1 MVFFVIF
8 DYNSNFIN
16 LSKAMRGLILFIS
29 VGTADRQFANI
40 SPSLGVMKSIGW
52 MSNLPEDPGTEV
64 DAECKKEYG
73 FAGYHCCPRQG
84 GHLNAVFK
92 GSGSAMLTYGNC
104 GKDGYVWVSINE
116 KEINRC
122 TKGMKNVATFS
133 YKKGDILR
141 IQEFKG
147 VIKIYSFDLH
157 ISSMKKY
164 CNNKNI
170 TIIKLIGNGCKMQC
184 NRFLYFGQSEL
195 LVPVLNMRTMMDS
208 ETVRNQWKHMKRKTL
223 YVM

>member
-1 MVFFVIF
+1 MVFLVIF
-8 DYNSNFIN
+8 DYNSNRFIN
-16 LSKAMRGLILFIS
+16 LSKAMRSFILFIS
-29 VGTADRQFANI
+29 VGTADKQFANI

-64 DAECKKEYG
+64 DAECTKEYG

-92 GSGSAMLTYGNC
+92 GSGSAMLAYGNC
-104 GKDGYVWVSINE
+104 GKDGYVWVSING
-116 KEINRC
+116 KEFSRC
-122 TKGMKNVATFS
+122 AKGMKNVATFS

-141 IQEFKG
+141 IDEFKG

-170 TIIKLIGNGCKMQC
+170 TILKLICNGLRCKVIHFC
-184 NRFLYFGQSEL
+184 ILVRASYLFLY
-195 LVPVLNMRTMMDS
+195 
-208 ETVRNQWKHMKRKTL
+208 
-223 YVM
+223 

>member
-1 MVFFVIF
+1 
-8 DYNSNFIN
+8 
-16 LSKAMRGLILFIS
+16 MRSFILFIS
-29 VGTADRQFANI
+29 VGTADRHFANI
-40 SPSLGVMKSIGW
+40 SPSLGFMKSIGW

-64 DAECKKEYG
+64 DAECTKEYG

-92 GSGSAMLTYGNC
+92 GSGSAMLAYGNC

-141 IQEFKG
+141 IDEFKG

-170 TIIKLIGNGCKMQC
+170 TIKLIGNGCKMQS
-184 NRFLYFGQSEL
+184 NTFLYFGQSEL
-195 LVPVLNMRTMMDS
+195 LVPVLNMRTMMD
-208 ETVRNQWKHMKRKTL
+208 
-223 YVM
+223 

>member
-1 MVFFVIF
+1 MWYF
-8 DYNSNFIN
+8 SFISIII
-16 LSKAMRGLILFIS
+16 LKAYQNKSRLINVSDVMRSFISFIS

-92 GSGSAMLTYGNC
+92 GSGSAMLAYGNC
-104 GKDGYVWVSINE
+104 GKDGYVWVSING
-116 KEINRC
+116 KEFNRC
-122 TKGMKNVATFS
+122 NKGRKNVATFS

-141 IQEFKG
+141 IEEFKG
-147 VIKIYSFDLH
+147 VIKIYAFELH
-157 ISSMKKY
+157 ISSMK
-164 CNNKNI
+164 NI
-170 TIIKLIGNGCKMQC
+170 EIIFKLHC
-184 NRFLYFGQSEL
+184 FLIEIEY
-195 LVPVLNMRTMMDS
+195 
-208 ETVRNQWKHMKRKTL
+208 
-223 YVM
+223 

>member
-1 MVFFVIF
+1 M
-8 DYNSNFIN
+8 
-16 LSKAMRGLILFIS
+16 
-29 VGTADRQFANI
+29 
-40 SPSLGVMKSIGW
+40 
-52 MSNLPEDPGTEV
+52 
-64 DAECKKEYG
+64 
-73 FAGYHCCPRQG
+73 
-84 GHLNAVFK
+84 
-92 GSGSAMLTYGNC
+92 
-104 GKDGYVWVSINE
+104 INE

-170 TIIKLIGNGCKMQC
+170 TIKLIGNGCKMQG
-184 NRFLYFGQSEL
+184 NTFLYFGQSEL

-208 ETVRNQWKHMKRKTL
+208 ETVRNRWKHMTRKTL